1 MSNTNKMK
9 NLSIENASIQWRN
22 FKGAEKK
29 YNPAGNRNFVVFL
42 DPGEAD
48 ALRELGWNVKETK
61 PRDGYDIQNYLP
73 VKVKFGYRPPNI
85 WLITS
90 KNKTKLDEDS
100 VDILD
105 YAELEKVD
113 LVLTPYEYDVN
124 GHTGVAAYLKAMYAT
139 IAEDEFADKYDVDN
153 YGGNTD
159 GERDSFRRVDDEDVP
174 F

>member
-1 MSNTNKMK
+1 MSKEKMK
-9 NLSIENASIQWRN
+9 NLSIENADIQWRN

-29 YNPAGNRNFVVFL
+29 FNPAGNRNFVVFL

-48 ALRELGWNVKETK
+48 DLRDLGWNVKTTK
-61 PRDGYDIQNYLP
+61 PRDGYDIQDYLP

-124 GHTGVAAYLKAMYAT
+124 GHAGVAAYLKAMYAT

-153 YGGNTD
+153 YSGSTD
-159 GERDSFRRVDDEDVP
+159 SELDTFRRVDDEDVP

>member
-9 NLSIENASIQWRN
+9 NLSIENANIQWRN

-29 YNPAGNRNFVVFL
+29 FNPAGSRNFVVFL
-42 DPGEAD
+42 DTGEAD
-48 ALRELGWNVKETK
+48 ALRDLGWNVKETK

-124 GHTGVAAYLKAMYAT
+124 GHTGVAAYLKALYAT

-153 YGGNTD
+153 YSGSTD
-159 GERDSFRRVDDEDVP
+159 SELDTFRRVDDEDVP

>member
-1 MSNTNKMK
+1 MSNMK
-9 NLSIENASIQWRN
+9 NLSIENANVQWRN
-22 FKGAEKK
+22 FRGVEKK
-29 YNPAGNRNFVVFL
+29 FNAAGTRNFVVFL
-42 DPGEAD
+42 DDDTAQ
-48 ALRELGWNVKETK
+48 ALMDQGWNVKVTK
-61 PRDGYDIQNYLP
+61 PREGYDPQCYLP

-90 KNKTKLDEDS
+90 QNRTKIDEDS

-105 YAELEKVD
+105 YAEFEKVD

-139 IAEDEFADKYDVDN
+139 IAEDEFEAKYGVDN
-153 YGGNTD
+153 YGD
-159 GERDSFRRVDDEDVP
+159 GDSGSAGDDDLP

>member
-1 MSNTNKMK
+1 MSKEKMK
-9 NLSIENASIQWRN
+9 NLSIENANIQWRN

-29 YNPAGNRNFVVFL
+29 FNPAGQRNFVVFL

-48 ALRELGWNVKETK
+48 ALRDLGWNVKETK

-113 LVLTPYEYDVN
+113 LVLTPY
-124 GHTGVAAYLKAMYAT
+124 AT
-139 IAEDEFADKYDVDN
+139 IAEDEFAGKYDVDN

-159 GERDSFRRVDDEDVP
+159 EEHDTFRRVDDEDVP